1 MQEINIGNI
10 PNDGTGDKLRD
21 FATIVRDNFIEL
33 TPNYKEYVGTLN
45 YSESDVTIN
54 EPLGIGRIY
63 RIVTLSPGDNFSN
76 VGYDGTGDYFTATG
90 EYPISWNS
98 SIIKVVSFEKSVKYN
113 TFTNIDILPYRFE
126 GDVVY
131 TIISELSFSDQ
142 DTLLDGNVSFT
153 YNGGRI
159 LLSNTSSIFQ
169 IKRYI

>member
-21 FATIVRDNFIEL
+21 FVTIVRDNFIEL

-98 SIIKVVSFEKSVKYN
+98 SIIKVVSFESN
-113 TFTNIDILPYRFE
+113 IITDTFDDLNILPFSYDS
-126 GDVVY
+126 DVVFILFSELSY
-131 TIISELSFSDQ
+131 SEGNTIISGNISYSFE
-142 DTLLDGNVSFT
+142 N
-153 YNGGRI
+153 YKI
-159 LLSNTSSIFQ
+159 IISNTSSIFQ